1 MSGKKIGIIVAVV
14 LAAAGFGGWKLLG
27 DARAPAST
35 LPTTK
40 AEVREVEEFVRAT
53 GEVTPAVVTEIRSEN
68 SGQIARILVR
78 PGARVKKGDIL
89 CELDR
94 SELEGQLDESTIQ
107 IETTRLQSEKAARD
121 HERWQKLY
129 DQKIAPEKELLDSR
143 TEAALARNNLKLQE
157 ARLET
162 LRRRLVKT
170 IIASPLEGVVLEVN
184 VEEGQVIVGAN
195 GASAGTLLMKAA
207 DLGNLLIKTNI
218 NEVDVSK
225 LTPDMPLAVSF
236 ESVPEVKAGG
246 VLTFIS
252 PAASGKEKEKDI
264 RVFPLIVALQGGD
277 ERIRPGISADMKF
290 SVAKEK
296 GVSVE
301 VAAVFRDKEENFVFV
316 REGGTFQKRKVSVGI
331 NDAKFVL
338 LAAGLKEGEEVALE
352 RPPGFAAV
360 IGSKPRGGG

>member
-1 MSGKKIGIIVAVV
+1 MSGLKKGIIVVVV
-14 LAAAGFGGWKLLG
+14 LAGAGFAGWKMLAG
-27 DARAPAST
+27 AQAPAST

-40 AEVREVEEFVRAT
+40 AAVREVEEFVRAT
-53 GEVTPAVVTEIRSEN
+53 GEVTPAVMTEIRSEN
-68 SGQIARILVR
+68 SGQIAKIRVR
-78 PGARVKKGDIL
+78 PGAKVKKGDVL

-94 SELEGQLDESTIQ
+94 SELESQIDESTIQ
-107 IETTRLQSEKAARD
+107 IETTKLQSEKATRD
-121 HERWQKLY
+121 FERWQKLF
-129 DQKIAPEKELLDSR
+129 DQKIAPEKELLDAQ
-143 TEAALARNNLKLQE
+143 TEAALAKNNYKLQQ

-162 LRRRLVKT
+162 LRRRLEKS
-170 IIASPLEGVVLEVN
+170 IIFAPLEGVVLEVN

-236 ESVPEVKAGG
+236 ESVPDVKSEG
-246 VLTFIS
+246 VLSFIS

-264 RVFPLIVALQGGD
+264 RVFPLIVSLKGGD
-277 ERIRPGISADMKF
+277 ERVRPGISADMKF
-290 SVAKEK
+290 SVAKET

-301 VAAVFRDKEENFVFV
+301 VSAVFRDKEENFVFV
-316 REGGTFQKRKVSVGI
+316 REGGSFQKRPVSVGI

-338 LAAGLKEGEEVALE
+338 LTSGLKEGEEVALE
-352 RPPGFAAV
+352 RPADFAAV
-360 IGSKPRGGG
+360 LSSPKGGG

>member
-1 MSGKKIGIIVAVV
+1 MNGLTKGIIVVAV
-14 LAAAGFGGWKLLG
+14 LAGVGLAGWKMVSG
-27 DARAPAST
+27 SRAPAST

-40 AEVREVEEFVRAT
+40 AQVREVEEFVRAT

-68 SGQIARILVR
+68 SGQIAKILVR
-78 PGARVKKGDIL
+78 PGAKVRKGDIL

-94 SELEGQLDESTIQ
+94 SELESQIDESTIQ
-107 IETTRLQSEKAARD
+107 IETTKLQSEKATRD
-121 HERWQKLY
+121 FERWQKLF
-129 DQKIAPEKELLDSR
+129 DQKIAPEKELLDAK
-143 TEAALARNNLKLQE
+143 TEAALAKNNYKLQQ

-162 LRRRLVKT
+162 LRRRLEKS
-170 IIASPLEGVVLEVN
+170 IIFAPLEGVILEVN

-236 ESVPEVKAGG
+236 ESVPEVKSAGT
-246 VLTFIS
+246 LSFIS
-252 PAASGKEKEKDI
+252 PAASSKEKEKDI
-264 RVFPLIVALQGGD
+264 RVFPLIVSLKGSD

-290 SVAKEK
+290 SVARET

-301 VAAVFRDKEENFVFV
+301 VAAVFRDKEENYVFV
-316 REGGTFQKRKVSVGI
+316 REGDSFKKRPITVGI

-338 LAAGLKEGEEVALE
+338 LTSGLKDGEEVALE
-352 RPPGFAAV
+352 RPPDFAATL
-360 IGSKPRGGG
+360 SKPKGGG